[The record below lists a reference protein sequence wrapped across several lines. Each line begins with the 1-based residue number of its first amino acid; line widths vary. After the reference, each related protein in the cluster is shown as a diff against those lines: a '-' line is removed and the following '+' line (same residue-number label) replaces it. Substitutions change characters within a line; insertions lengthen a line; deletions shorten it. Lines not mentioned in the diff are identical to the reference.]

1 MQIQHLRLTILM
13 SIATLLLFIPFIAM
27 QFTNEVNWGLFDFVM
42 AAVLLYGTGL
52 LFELVLR
59 KVRKPVYRIVICA
72 VILVLLLVIWI
83 ELAVGIF
90 GTAIAGK

>member
-27 QFTNEVNWGLFDFVM
+27 FFTKEVNWGLFDFVM

>member
-1 MQIQHLRLTILM
+1 MQIQQVRLTIIM
-13 SIATLLLFIPFIAM
+13 SIATILLFIPFIAM

-59 KVRKPVYRIVICA
+59 KVRKPVYRFVICA
-72 VILVLLLVIWI
+72 VILVLLLVVWI
-83 ELAVGIF
+83 EMAVGIF
-90 GTAIAGK
+90 GTAIAGQ

>member
-1 MQIQHLRLTILM
+1 MQIQQVRLTIFL

-27 QFTNEVNWGLFDFVM
+27 QFSNEVNWGLFDFVM

-90 GTAIAGK
+90 GTAIAGQ